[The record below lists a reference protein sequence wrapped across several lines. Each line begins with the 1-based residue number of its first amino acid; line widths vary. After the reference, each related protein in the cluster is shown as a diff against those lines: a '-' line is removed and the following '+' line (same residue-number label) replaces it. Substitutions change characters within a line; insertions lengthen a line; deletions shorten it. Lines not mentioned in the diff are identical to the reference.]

1 MKKLIAFFTT
11 ALIFLS
17 LVSCSASSKLYGVW
31 YVDSMDTRN
40 AIQFSENSE
49 GKDVFIWAVYDIENE
64 TVESNSKGYYTVSGD
79 SIIFE
84 YSDGTQ
90 NFELKYK
97 LDGDELT
104 IYSDTATMVLER
116 FVLDSEK

>member
-1 MKKLIAFFTT
+1 
-11 ALIFLS
+11 
-17 LVSCSASSKLYGVW
+17 
-31 YVDSMDTRN
+31 MDTRN